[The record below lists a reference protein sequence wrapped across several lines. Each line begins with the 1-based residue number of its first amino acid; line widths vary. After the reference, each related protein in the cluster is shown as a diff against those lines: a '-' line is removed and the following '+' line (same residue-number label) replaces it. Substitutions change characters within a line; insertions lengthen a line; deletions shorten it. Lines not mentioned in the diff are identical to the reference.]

1 MSGRNTHPNKATP
14 ATTRPPTSN
23 VCQSNRLGC
32 DNSCTWAGAKTV
44 AGVAEAA
51 AADAGAID
59 IASAGEA
66 IGFDS
71 ATAADS
77 EGIAEE
83 AGEAAAVTGVSTTG
97 DTAGTGTAGISS
109 GFAGVPA
116 AKDSLGMLAGG
127 CKTVA
132 GAGFS
137 ACDAVASIPA
147 IAGVATGDAVAEVCA
162 FDSFACSFFASTTPG
177 MGLGSIAGL
186 DSVCVDS
193 IATAAS
199 VGGAGEVPSDGVCSQ
214 PRS

>member
-59 IASAGEA
+59 IASAGQA

-77 EGIAEE
+77 EGIAEG
-83 AGEAAAVTGVSTTG
+83 AGEAAAVTR
-97 DTAGTGTAGISS
+97 D
-109 GFAGVPA
+109 FP
-116 AKDSLGMLAGG
+116 
-127 CKTVA
+127 TVQ
-132 GAGFS
+132 S
-137 ACDAVASIPA
+137 
-147 IAGVATGDAVAEVCA
+147 
-162 FDSFACSFFASTTPG
+162 
-177 MGLGSIAGL
+177 
-186 DSVCVDS
+186 
-193 IATAAS
+193 
-199 VGGAGEVPSDGVCSQ
+199 
-214 PRS
+214 PRTRH